1 MKKIKNIKMLSLLA
15 VVLATSSCTSFLDV
29 NKDPNRVTGDNV
41 TPDVIFTQAQNA
53 VGVRAATRFVY
64 LNNWMGYWSR
74 SGTFIVEQEET
85 TYKVANTFSEN
96 NWDETYNILFDMY
109 QVKQGYCRK

>member
-41 TPDVIFTQAQNA
+41 TPDLIFTQAQNA
-53 VGVRAATRFVY
+53 VGVRQATRFIY
-64 LNNWMGYWSR
+64 MDN
-74 SGTFIVEQEET
+74 
-85 TYKVANTFSEN
+85 YKVSST
-96 NWDETYNILFDMY
+96 
-109 QVKQGYCRK
+109 C